1 MLLEKE
7 ILDFTIWL
15 YDNGWKLSSKG
26 NYTNIQTDEIKS
38 VVELLNQSNLTT
50 EELISEI
57 IKLESEVT
65 ASIFKGHK
73 ANDADEYSNHRER
86 LFFLRN
92 ILRSKNI
99 IVSL

>member
-26 NYTNIQTDEIKS
+26 NYTNIQTEEVKS
-38 VVELLNQSNLTT
+38 VVELLNRSNLTT